1 MTSGRTSK
9 LIRELDRTLVFGEYI
24 SSKRSNDL
32 IYPMVFASLKFKSGH
47 LLDELLQ
54 RKPNAKTQ
62 QVLIQAR
69 GVMKWGAE
77 CRRRIYE
84 TDHAV

>member
-9 LIRELDRTLVFGEYI
+9 LIRELDRTLVFGEYV
-24 SSKRSNDL
+24 SSKHSNDL
-32 IYPMVFASLKFKSGH
+32 IAPMVLCSLEFKSDR

-62 QVLIQAR
+62 QILVQAR
-69 GVMKWGAE
+69 GVMKWGYYDE
-77 CRRRIYE
+77 
-84 TDHAV
+84 

>member
-24 SSKRSNDL
+24 SSKHSNDL
-32 IYPMVFASLKFKSGH
+32 IYPMVFASLKFKSGR

-54 RKPNAKTQ
+54 RKPNAKTK

-69 GVMKWGAE
+69 GVMKWGYYDE
-77 CRRRIYE
+77 
-84 TDHAV
+84 

>member
-24 SSKRSNDL
+24 SSKHSNDL
-32 IYPMVFASLKFKSGH
+32 IAPMVACSLEFKSGR

-54 RKPNAKTQ
+54 RKINDRAK
-62 QVLIQAR
+62 QVLIQR
-69 GVMKWGAE
+69 RDQMKRSHDE
-77 CRRRIYE
+77 
-84 TDHAV
+84 

>member
-24 SSKRSNDL
+24 SSKCSDEPTA
-32 IYPMVFASLKFKSGH
+32 PMIFACTKFKSGR

-54 RKPNAKTQ
+54 RKASDQTT
-62 QVLIQAR
+62 QVLIR
-69 GVMKWGAE
+69 RRDLMKWSHDE
-77 CRRRIYE
+77 
-84 TDHAV
+84 

>member
-9 LIRELDRTLVFGEYI
+9 LIRELDRTLVFGEYV
-24 SSKRSNDL
+24 SSKCSDEPAA
-32 IYPMVFASLKFKSGH
+32 PMIFTCVKFKSGR

-62 QVLIQAR
+62 QVLVQAR
-69 GVMKWGAE
+69 GVMKWSH
-77 CRRRIYE
+77 
-84 TDHAV
+84 DHDA